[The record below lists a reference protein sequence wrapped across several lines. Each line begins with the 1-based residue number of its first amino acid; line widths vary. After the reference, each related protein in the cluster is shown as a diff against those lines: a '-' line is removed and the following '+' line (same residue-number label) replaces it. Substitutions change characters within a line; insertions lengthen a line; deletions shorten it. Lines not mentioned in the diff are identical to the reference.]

1 MHLECIRIRQNR
13 GNHNPPFEGAEPPQ
27 IVPSIDPTTQ
37 AVKCADIT
45 GIKEVL
51 WNILVERWDVRE
63 RLWEALQEERDEQA
77 NARSIGVTVRSTM
90 TSRGDYVAIMA
101 GCYLTTLL

>member
-1 MHLECIRIRQNR
+1 MHLECIRIRQKR

-27 IVPSIDPTTQ
+27 IAPSIEPTMQ

-45 GIKEVL
+45 GIKDVL
-51 WNILVERWDVRE
+51 WNTRGTVGWPRAVM
-63 RLWEALQEERDEQA
+63 EAPQEEIDHAA

-90 TSRGDYVAIMA
+90 TSRGYVVVMA
-101 GCYLTTLL
+101 GCDLTTLL